1 MREPT
6 RDPLGLRAEAPLFDA
21 FLRFAAATLHP
32 FTIPGHKHRRDLLG
46 PLVDGDIPL
55 YAGLDTMKLSSG
67 VLDQAEELA
76 ARAWGADVARF
87 SVGGSTHG
95 NQALAL
101 TVGRPGDR
109 VVVGRTLH
117 RSMLLGLVLADLVPT
132 WVTPSVDP
140 RTGLPLA
147 VSADVVAGALA
158 AAPSAVAV
166 LVTDPQYVGT
176 YGDTGAL
183 AATAHRHGVPLVVD
197 AAWAGHFGFHPDL
210 PPHALAAGADALVI
224 SAHKALTALNQGAI
238 VLARTERIDPAR
250 FAASVEATATTSP
263 SGAVL
268 ASIDLARALL
278 QTQGAELLGATL
290 DAVVAA
296 RARLEQVEGL
306 TVLQGPGVD
315 PLKLVVGLS
324 GAGADG
330 VAVERDLVAAG
341 HPVELADR
349 DTVVAMVTLADRAQD
364 VLGFADLLART
375 VERHRGAAR
384 PVTPQL
390 VWTRQPEQVLTP
402 REAFFARHAV
412 VPAAQAVGRV
422 CAELVAP
429 YPPGIPVLAP
439 GERVDE
445 EVVAALRAARAAG
458 TRIAY
463 AADPTLATL
472 RVVG

>member
-158 AAPSAVAV
+158 DAPSAVAV

-238 VLARTERIDPAR
+238 VLARTERIDVKSKAPS
-250 FAASVEATATTSP
+250 ASTSMVEPRWAEEAKPDIVRDTPQATER
-263 SGAVL
+263 VL
-268 ASIDLARALL
+268 N
-278 QTQGAELLGATL
+278 
-290 DAVVAA
+290 
-296 RARLEQVEGL
+296 
-306 TVLQGPGVD
+306 VL
-315 PLKLVVGLS
+315 
-324 GAGADG
+324 
-330 VAVERDLVAAG
+330 RDLVGAAG
-341 HPVELADR
+341 NGRPGRAIELEGEVRGRIRHDPAGRGTHAHRFAVVGVEGPIEAQAIGEL
-349 DTVVAMVTLADRAQD
+349 VVAGPTNS
-364 VLGFADLLART
+364 
-375 VERHRGAAR
+375 VEVH
-384 PVTPQL
+384 
-390 VWTRQPEQVLTP
+390 
-402 REAFFARHAV
+402 H
-412 VPAAQAVGRV
+412 
-422 CAELVAP
+422 
-429 YPPGIPVLAP
+429 
-439 GERVDE
+439 
-445 EVVAALRAARAAG
+445 
-458 TRIAY
+458 
-463 AADPTLATL
+463 AADTGAS
-472 RVVG
+472 VGTGIDVASHRFE